1 MTALE
6 LAQESAKIL
15 HNKKAMEIKIIG
27 IEDISVLTD
36 YFVIANGT
44 SNTHVKALAD
54 EVEYQ
59 LKQKGIVPGHIEGHN
74 NNGWILMDYGNVIVH
89 VFQQET
95 REFYDLDR
103 LWKDGVQVDLTGVL
117 D

>member
-15 HNKKAMEIKIIG
+15 HNKKAMEIKVIG

-59 LKQKGIVPGHIEGHN
+59 LKQKGIVPRHIEGHN